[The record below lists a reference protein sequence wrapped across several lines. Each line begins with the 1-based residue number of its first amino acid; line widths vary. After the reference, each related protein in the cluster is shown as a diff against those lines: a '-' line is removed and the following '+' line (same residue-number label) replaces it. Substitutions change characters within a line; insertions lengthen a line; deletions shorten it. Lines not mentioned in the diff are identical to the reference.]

1 MRCDHKERVF
11 CLFFN
16 LALHGY
22 SKRDFRDVFSNGG
35 VTEICTEL
43 PEVINFKE
51 SFILNSEALWLYF
64 TGLQLNDQ
72 FLRII

>member
-1 MRCDHKERVF
+1 MTTKGRAF

-16 LALHGY
+16 LALHGC

-43 PEVINFKE
+43 LEVINFKE
-51 SFILNSEALWLYF
+51 SFIFYF
-64 TGLQLNDQ
+64 K
-72 FLRII
+72 

>member
-1 MRCDHKERVF
+1 MRCDHKGRVF

-16 LALHGY
+16 LALHGC

-43 PEVINFKE
+43 LEVINFKE
-51 SFILNSEALWLYF
+51 SFFYF
-64 TGLQLNDQ
+64 K
-72 FLRII
+72 